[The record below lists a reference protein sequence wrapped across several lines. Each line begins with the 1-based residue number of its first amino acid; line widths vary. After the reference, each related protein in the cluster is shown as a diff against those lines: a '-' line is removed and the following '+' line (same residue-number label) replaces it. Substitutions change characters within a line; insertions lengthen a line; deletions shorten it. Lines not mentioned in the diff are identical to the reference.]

1 MPTVVQI
8 PTRNAIAANT
18 AIRFNILNILNPS
31 VANYQIGIMVKLMN
45 ICDSTDQNNLCMYYK
60 TTRYITFNTL
70 VTSIPTLN
78 TPYGNLAFNPNI
90 VSAVNAQH
98 TFTGSYTVNNGDY
111 LRIVYYPQVT
121 IPSICTLTSGNGIC
135 YSYPI

>member
-1 MPTVVQI
+1 
-8 PTRNAIAANT
+8 
-18 AIRFNILNILNPS
+18 
-31 VANYQIGIMVKLMN
+31 MN